1 MKFGK
6 TFESYLTT
14 EWRQQYMNYAV
25 NIYKQIQLNLHQTEA
40 GNNLNSRN

>member
-6 TFESYLTT
+6 TFESHLTT

-25 NIYKQIQLNLHQTEA
+25 TDSIPPSYISIRIIFYL
-40 GNNLNSRN
+40 